1 MGLSFIEW
9 VILIVLIIFFCY
21 VIGIAILYLIDKKLT
36 NISINIPKQDV
47 VLKLDNNNM
56 ENFVSN
62 YRKTYY
68 NSAIHSNQNSN
79 NNNNNNYIDF
89 FEGMLPSLKDQ
100 DKGLNDIID
109 LNTNNKV
116 CILNHEHRTDGSK
129 MCSPGIMN
137 FSDPYDMSD
146 IDKNVFKYNYKWEK
160 FTKQDYINWLNLHR
174 NDSSILPYIHKKN
187 LQKILDGQSNI
198 NIPKQNFK
206 LNTFEYFDKIYNN
219 NNNYVLQY
227 NKKYKPYNPNE
238 HEFVKV
244 NFNNK

>member
-1 MGLSFIEW
+1 MGLSLIEW
-9 VILIVLIIFFCY
+9 IILIVLIIFFCY

-47 VLKLDNNNM
+47 VLKLDKNNM
-56 ENFVSN
+56 ETFVSN

-68 NSAIHSNQNSN
+68 NTSNVMSEDNRRSSN
-79 NNNNNNYIDF
+79 NYVDF
-89 FEGMLPSLKDQ
+89 FEGMLPSIKDQ
-100 DKGLNDIID
+100 DAGLNDIIG
-109 LNTNNKV
+109 LNVTEKV

-137 FSDPYDMSD
+137 FSDPNDMSD
-146 IDKNVFKYNYKWEK
+146 IDKNVFKYNYKWDK

-174 NDSSILPYIHKKN
+174 NDSTILPYIHKKN
-187 LQKILDGQSNI
+187 LQKIIEGQTNI
-198 NIPKQNFK
+198 VIPKQDFK

-227 NKKYKPYNPNE
+227 NKKYKAYNPNE
-238 HEFVKV
+238 QEYVKV
-244 NFNNK
+244 NFRKK